1 MVLHGLKLGDAQI
14 LGRNL
19 ILQADIRIV
28 EWTDQLADE
37 SFAAFSRYGKG
48 QHPAK
53 LNFGD
58 CMSYALAK
66 SLGAPL
72 LYKGDDFAKTDVI
85 PAVAASV

>member
-1 MVLHGLKLGDAQI
+1 MVAS
-14 LGRNL
+14 GRLRAAGVERAKNL
-19 ILQADIRIV
+19 LIAIPIV
-28 EWTDQLADE
+28 VFDWDEMLADE
-37 SFAAFSRYGKG
+37 AFSAFSRYGKG

-72 LYKGDDFAKTDVI
+72 LFKGDDFAKTDII
-85 PAVAASV
+85 PAATASA